1 MDTTDNPRAVLG
13 GNNPPEP
20 TPFEAMD
27 THIADLME
35 TAKGFLD
42 GEPIETAEMAAVVAK
57 LIDEGRRAGK
67 DADAF
72 RKDEAKPFDDGKK
85 AVQEK
90 WKPIIARCDLVVD
103 TAKKALVPYQL
114 KLEREQAEAAAKA
127 REEAERA
134 RQEALAAERA
144 AHAAADLE
152 AAERADELRK
162 VADKA
167 DREANKAEKTAP
179 TVAVEGGRGIGLRTY
194 WIAEITDRRE
204 ALKHYMLNQPE
215 ALTAWLLDQ
224 AQKDVNAGKR
234 AIPGCIVREDR
245 RAA

>member
-1 MDTTDNPRAVLG
+1 MTNAAPIG
-13 GNNPPEP
+13 HNQPPP
-20 TPFEAMD
+20 HIAMEL
-27 THIADLME
+27 HIADLLE

-42 GEPIETAEMAAVVAK
+42 GEPIETEGMAQEVAK
-57 LIDEGRRAGK
+57 LIDEGRKAAK
-67 DADAF
+67 DADNL

-85 AVQEK
+85 AVQAL
-90 WKPIIARCDLVVD
+90 WKPIIDKADLIVA

-114 KLEREQAEAAAKA
+114 KLERELAEAAAKA

-144 AHAAADLE
+144 ARDAADLE

-162 VADKA
+162 ATDKA
-167 DREANKAEKTAP
+167 DREANRAEKAAP
-179 TVAVEGGRGIGLRTY
+179 TIAVEGGRGIGLRSY

-204 ALKHYMLNQPE
+204 ALKHYMVAQPD

-234 AIPGCIVREDR
+234 AIPGCVVREDR